1 MDYVGMLLELR
12 DRLGVSRLQ
21 LSRLAG
27 LPNSTIQ
34 NWESHGAIP
43 SIVNY
48 AQVLDAMGYEIKIV
62 RKVKDE
68 CSK

>member
-34 NWESHGAIP
+34 NWEAKGAIP